1 MCDLITWVLLGF
13 IVFPACVPAY
23 IMASKVAI
31 SAILG
36 VASGLSSEVGTE
48 ESEVPKEKSEVYEM
62 YINCLKQRG
71 NNPKVDCSRYRIAL
85 EAHTE

>member
-1 MCDLITWVLLGF
+1 MRGLITWVLLGF
-13 IVFPACVPAY
+13 VVFPACVPAY

-31 SAILG
+31 STISG
-36 VASGLSSEVGTE
+36 IASGLSSEVGSE
-48 ESEVPKEKSEVYEM
+48 ESEIPKEKSEVYEM

-71 NNPKVDCSRYRIAL
+71 NDPKVDCSRYRIAL

>member
-1 MCDLITWVLLGF
+1 MRGLVTWVLLGF
-13 IVFPACVPAY
+13 VVFPACVPAY

-31 SAILG
+31 ATISG
-36 VASGLSSEVGTE
+36 VVSRLSSEDGTE
-48 ESEVPKEKSEVYEM
+48 ESEIPKETSAVVQM

-71 NNPKVDCSRYRIAL
+71 NNQKVDCSRYRIAL

>member
-1 MCDLITWVLLGF
+1 MRDLITWVLLGF

-31 SAILG
+31 STILG

-85 EAHTE
+85 ETHTE